1 MTLQGPGP
9 VVSGASI
16 QELLSTASGGIAARH
31 SQGFLSSLPSSLQ
44 PPLSSFASDISF
56 QVLGLRCLLAS

>member
-1 MTLQGPGP
+1 MTLQGASP

-16 QELLSTASGGIAARH
+16 QELLSTASGGKTR
-31 SQGFLSSLPSSLQ
+31 SGKGFLSSLQ

-56 QVLGLRCLLAS
+56 KVLGL

>member
-31 SQGFLSSLPSSLQ
+31 SQAGLSVLSALLPAATRAL
-44 PPLSSFASDISF
+44 LHLISVSRYWVYDAF
-56 QVLGLRCLLAS
+56 

>member
-16 QELLSTASGGIAARH
+16 QELLSTASGGIAAGH
-31 SQGFLSSLPSSLQ
+31 SQAGLSVLSALLPAATTEL
-44 PPLSSFASDISF
+44 FCI
-56 QVLGLRCLLAS
+56 